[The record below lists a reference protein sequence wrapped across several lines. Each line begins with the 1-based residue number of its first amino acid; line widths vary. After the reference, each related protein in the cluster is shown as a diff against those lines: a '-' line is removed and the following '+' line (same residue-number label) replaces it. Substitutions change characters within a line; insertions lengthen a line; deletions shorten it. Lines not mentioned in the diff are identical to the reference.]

1 LSMIEMINNS
11 QAAPTRKHDA
21 GGKSRLKWPSG
32 SSVSAR
38 FSVCERYR
46 YELSEVW
53 DSNKPLLLWILMNPS
68 VANLDHSDPTL
79 IKTGKY
85 SRAWGFGGQLV
96 GNVHA
101 YRATNSNDMLKVD
114 DPVGP
119 ENDNALVE
127 MAKRSKLIVL
137 AYGIPPKKLSQRG
150 IHVAKL
156 LAKIH
161 DLHYLKLNIDGS
173 PSHPLYL
180 PVNLQP
186 QKFIKAISP

>member
-1 LSMIEMINNS
+1 MIEMINHS
-11 QAAPTRKHDA
+11 QADSTRKHDP
-21 GGKSRLKWPSG
+21 GGKSRPKWPSG
-32 SSVSAR
+32 SSVTAR

-53 DSNKPLLLWILMNPS
+53 DSKRPMLLWILMNPS

-85 SRAWGFGGQLV
+85 ARAWGVGGQLI

-119 ENDNALVE
+119 ENNNALVK
-127 MAKRSKLIVL
+127 MAKRSELTVL
-137 AYGIPPKKLSQRG
+137 AYGIPPKRLSERD
-150 IHVAKL
+150 IYVANL
-156 LAKIH
+156 LAETY
-161 DLHYLKLNIDGS
+161 DLYCLKLNSDGS

-180 PVNLQP
+180 PGNLQP

>member
-1 LSMIEMINNS
+1 MIEMINNS
-11 QAAPTRKHDA
+11 QTAPTRKHDA

-32 SSVSAR
+32 SSVIAR

-68 VANLDHSDPTL
+68 VANFDHSDPTL

-101 YRATNSNDMLKVD
+101 YRATDKNRLLEVK

-119 ENDNALVE
+119 ENDE
-127 MAKRSKLIVL
+127 MSLKMANEAKTIVL
-137 AYGIPPKKLSQRG
+137 AFGQPPKMLRSRGQDLIKLLRHHSGLSYLRLSQ
-150 IHVAKL
+150 
-156 LAKIH
+156 
-161 DLHYLKLNIDGS
+161 DGT

-180 PVNLQP
+180 PSDLSPQP
-186 QKFIKAISP
+186 Y

>member
-1 LSMIEMINNS
+1 MIEMINHS
-11 QAAPTRKHDA
+11 PADSTRKHDP
-21 GGKSRLKWPSG
+21 GGKSRPKWPSG
-32 SSVSAR
+32 SSVTAR
-38 FSVCERYR
+38 FSFCERYR

-53 DSNKPLLLWILMNPS
+53 DSNNPLLLWILMNPS

-85 SRAWGFGGQLV
+85 ARTWGFGGQLI

-119 ENDNALVE
+119 ENDNALVK

-137 AYGIPPKKLSQRG
+137 AYGIPPKRLSERG
-150 IHVAKL
+150 IYVANL
-156 LAKIH
+156 LAETY
-161 DLHYLKLNIDGS
+161 DLYYLKLNSDGS

-180 PVNLQP
+180 PGNLQP

>member
-1 LSMIEMINNS
+1 MISSPI
-11 QAAPTRKHDA
+11 KHDP
-21 GGKSRLKWPSG
+21 GGKSRPKWPAD
-32 SSVSAR
+32 SSVTAK
-38 FSVCERYR
+38 FSDCEKYR
-46 YELSEVW
+46 YELCEVW
-53 DSNKPLLLWILMNPS
+53 DSKRPMLLWILMNPS

-85 SRAWGFGGQLV
+85 ARAWGFGGQLI

-101 YRATNSNDMLKVD
+101 YRATNSKDMLKVD

-119 ENDNALVE
+119 ENDNALVK

-137 AYGIPPKKLSQRG
+137 AYGIPPKRLSERG
-150 IHVAKL
+150 IYVANL
-156 LAKIH
+156 LAETY
-161 DLHYLKLNIDGS
+161 DLYYLKLNSDGS

-180 PVNLQP
+180 PGNLQP